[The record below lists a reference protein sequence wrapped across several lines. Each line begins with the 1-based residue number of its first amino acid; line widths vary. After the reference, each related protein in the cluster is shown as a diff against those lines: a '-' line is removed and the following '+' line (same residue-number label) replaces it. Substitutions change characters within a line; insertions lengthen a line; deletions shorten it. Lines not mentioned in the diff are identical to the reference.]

1 MRPLSKATACLSTVA
16 LGLAMG
22 CATEPFSGP
31 DSVIAPDATLNAS
44 TTVIPCPPAVPAGY
58 TLVYCFDFDLI
69 PGVWHGFIVHS
80 PTTPGALSHDY
91 LLISPT
97 GFQYIVPGTPLNHSV
112 SSYTFQPEFNG
123 TTWYDVVRIILSDL
137 APAERVTIA
146 VARRALTP
154 AVQTTAIVTQVNQL
168 QASGVLSGGQAAS
181 LTQKLEA
188 IIARL
193 DAGNTTPAVNQLVA
207 FVNQVLSLVS
217 DGVLNAAQ
225 GQALIDAATA
235 VIARLTP

>member
-1 MRPLSKATACLSTVA
+1 MRSLSKATACLSTVA

-22 CATEPFSGP
+22 CATESFSGP
-31 DSVIAPDATLNAS
+31 DPVIARDGTLSAS
-44 TTVIPCPPAVPAGY
+44 TTVIPCPPTVPTGY
-58 TLVYCFDFDLI
+58 TLVTCFDFDLI

-80 PTTPGALSHDY
+80 PTTPGALSNDY

-97 GFQYIVPGTPLNHSV
+97 GFQYLVPGSPVNTSV
-112 SSYTFQPEFNG
+112 SSYTFQPEGNG
-123 TTWYDVVRIILSDL
+123 TIWYDVVRIILSDL

-154 AVQTTAIVTQVNQL
+154 SVQTAAIVTQVNQL
-168 QASGVLSGGQAAS
+168 LTSGALSGGQATS
-181 LTQKLEA
+181 LLQKLDA
-188 IIARL
+188 IIAKL

-207 FVNQVLSLVS
+207 FVHQVQSLVS

-225 GQALIDAATA
+225 GQALIDAANA